1 MIKIYTMKKLTPF
14 ILLLLAS
21 CGAQTNKS
29 ENKNTDTT
37 ETYID
42 VPVTENEVDSTVVS
56 EEDNSISEVQP
67 VVEEEKT
74 VKSTSKTF
82 SLEKTKWKL
91 VEFNGKKIGTQGKET
106 PYIILDPEGSKLN
119 GHSGCNNF
127 NGTYKL
133 DEGLRISF
141 GPIMATKMYCEN
153 NMVNESAF
161 LSIFEQV
168 DNYSIYENSLS
179 LSKARMAPFA
189 RFKAE

>member
-1 MIKIYTMKKLTPF
+1 MKKLTPF

-153 NMVNESAF
+153 NMINESAF

>member
-1 MIKIYTMKKLTPF
+1 MKKLTPF

-21 CGAQTNKS
+21 CGAQTNK
-29 ENKNTDTT
+29 TDVIQSDST

-42 VPVTENEVDSTVVS
+42 VPVSDNNVDSSVVS
-56 EEDNSISEVQP
+56 EGENSLSEVKP
-67 VVEEEKT
+67 EVEEEKV
-74 VKSTSKTF
+74 VKSTSKTY

-168 DNYSIYENSLS
+168 DNYSIYVNSLS

>member
-1 MIKIYTMKKLTPF
+1 MKKLTPF

-21 CGAQTNKS
+21 CGAQTNK
-29 ENKNTDTT
+29 TDVIQSDST

-42 VPVTENEVDSTVVS
+42 VPVSDNNVDSTVVS
-56 EEDNSISEVQP
+56 EEENSLSEVQP
-67 VVEEEKT
+67 EVEEEKV
-74 VKSTSKTF
+74 VKSTSKTY

-91 VEFNGKKIGTQGKET
+91 VELNGKKVSGKGLES
-106 PYIILDPEGSKLN
+106 PYIYLDPKGNRIN
-119 GHSGCNNF
+119 GHGGCNNF

-141 GPIMATKMYCEN
+141 GMMMMTKMYCEEF
-153 NMVNESAF
+153 MQTEDAF
-161 LSIFEQV
+161 MKIFEQV
-168 DNYSIYENSLS
+168 DNYSINENLLS